1 MILAAG
7 DNVGASPPNSAL
19 LEDIPTINVENAWGL
34 DATSFGNH
42 EFDFGV
48 TRIMLASGR
57 GNFPFLAVNIV
68 EARNGSGA
76 AVVTP
81 SAVFTVNGVQVG
93 VIGAELE
100 STPELVAAGNTAGLT
115 FLPEAERIKAES
127 ERLRKQGVKVQVVVI
142 HQGTASGRNPIGNT
156 PGAAWDGPI
165 LADRRRPARHDG
177 RRDDRRAHASG
188 LEPHARQHPHRRGH
202 QRRRVATRCCS

>member
-1 MILAAG
+1 M
-7 DNVGASPPNSAL
+7 
-19 LEDIPTINVENAWGL
+19 
-34 DATSFGNH
+34 
-42 EFDFGV
+42 
-48 TRIMLASGR
+48 
-57 GNFPFLAVNIV
+57 
-68 EARNGSGA
+68 
-76 AVVTP
+76 TP

-142 HQGTASGRNPIGNT
+142 HQGTASGVNPIGNA

-165 LADRRRPARHDG
+165 LPIADALQDTTVDAMIVGHT
-177 RRDDRRAHASG
+177 
-188 LEPHARQHPHRRGH
+188 HRVSNLMRGNILI
-202 QRRRVATRCCS
+202 VEGINAGAATRCCS